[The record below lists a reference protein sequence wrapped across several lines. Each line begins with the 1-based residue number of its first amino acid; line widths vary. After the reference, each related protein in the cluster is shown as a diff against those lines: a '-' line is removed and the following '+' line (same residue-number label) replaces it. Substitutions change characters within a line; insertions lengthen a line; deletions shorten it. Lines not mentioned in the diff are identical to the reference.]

1 MIACVNMYDLRL
13 SAAEFSAIEVLSSLL
28 SLFILIGSLVVPI
41 VIMTSLYIEIQNIQS
56 LKQTDEE
63 KFESEIKKIYESKGE
78 II

>member
-1 MIACVNMYDLRL
+1 MYDLRL

-56 LKQTDEE
+56 LKQTD
-63 KFESEIKKIYESKGE
+63 
-78 II
+78 